1 MDKIELLAKALWT
14 ADQIYDDEDDEDI
27 DDDIDDDCE
36 DDDDDEEET
45 WETADKAYWIHL
57 ATEVIDAV
65 K

>member
-27 DDDIDDDCE
+27 EDDIDDE
-36 DDDDDEEET
+36 DDDDEEET

>member
-27 DDDIDDDCE
+27 DDDIDDEDE
-36 DDDDDEEET
+36 DDDEET